1 MVKAINYFNKL
12 VRLHQII
19 IVAFARLNLGLKF
32 KNKLYVYWIK
42 NSLINIKHGEK
53 GSSIQY
59 FREALRSSI
68 QSD

>member
-19 IVAFARLNLGLKF
+19 IVAFAILNFGLKF

-42 NSLINIKHGEK
+42 NILINIKLGEK
-53 GSSIQY
+53 ESSIQY